1 MPDEAASANTE
12 DLVKTSHEGEYIK
25 QETYSAEGIAL
36 HWKMM
41 PLRIFIAREE
51 KSMPGFTASEDGQ
64 DSFVR
69 GQMQLMTFS
78 WASTHWP
85 LWKILAP
92 KKAEKSTLPVLY

>member
-1 MPDEAASANTE
+1 MRFKERSHLQNIKVPDEAASANTE

-78 WASTHWP
+78 
-85 LWKILAP
+85 
-92 KKAEKSTLPVLY
+92 

>member
-1 MPDEAASANTE
+1 MPDEGASANTE

-25 QETYSAEGIAL
+25 QEIYSTEGTAL

-51 KSMPGFTASEDGQ
+51 KSMPGFTASEDRQ

-78 WASTHWP
+78 RASTH
-85 LWKILAP
+85 
-92 KKAEKSTLPVLY
+92 